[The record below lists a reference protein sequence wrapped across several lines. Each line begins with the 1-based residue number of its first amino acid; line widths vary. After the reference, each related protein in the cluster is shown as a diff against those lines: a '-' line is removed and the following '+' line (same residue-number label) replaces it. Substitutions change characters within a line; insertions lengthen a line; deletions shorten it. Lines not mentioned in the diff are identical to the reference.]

1 MYIYKQNMLKST
13 IIVLSAIDGEETA
26 GMIKHAL
33 LSPFPIQKQS
43 TEQGHKNQFQ
53 DSLYIY
59 IYIYQ
64 KAKWNFKPQRFELKK
79 N

>member
-33 LSPFPIQKQS
+33 LSPFPIQKQHW
-43 TEQGHKNQFQ
+43 TRP
-53 DSLYIY
+53 
-59 IYIYQ
+59 Q
-64 KAKWNFKPQRFELKK
+64 KLVSRFFISKGKMEF
-79 N
+79 

>member
-53 DSLYIY
+53 DSLY
-59 IYIYQ
+59 Q
-64 KAKWNFKPQRFELKK
+64 ETKWYFKLQRFDFFL

>member
-43 TEQGHKNQFQ
+43 TEQGHKNKFQ
-53 DSLYIY
+53 DSL
-59 IYIYQ
+59 YQ
-64 KAKWNFKPQRFELKK
+64 KAKWNFKLLMFNLKNK
-79 N
+79 

>member
-1 MYIYKQNMLKST
+1 MINIYNIYVYIYKQNMLKST

-43 TEQGHKNQFQ
+43 TEQGHKN
-53 DSLYIY
+53 
-59 IYIYQ
+59 
-64 KAKWNFKPQRFELKK
+64 
-79 N
+79 